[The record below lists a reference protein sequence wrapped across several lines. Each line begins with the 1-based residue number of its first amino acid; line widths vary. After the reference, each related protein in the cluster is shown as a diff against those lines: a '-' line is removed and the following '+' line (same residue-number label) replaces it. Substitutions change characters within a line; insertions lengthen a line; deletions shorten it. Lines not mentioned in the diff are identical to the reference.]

1 MWNEYFSFYISN
13 SLPHRYPFCTLFLTL
28 ILTMAN
34 AVTDANFQAE
44 VLESPLPVLVDFWA
58 PWCGPCKMMG
68 PIVDELAAEYEGKVK
83 IVKVNVDEN
92 PETPGRFTVM
102 SIPTFIIF
110 KGGKPVS
117 SFIGAKP
124 KESVKQELERA
135 IA

>member
-1 MWNEYFSFYISN
+1 MNNFAFFAFQISFLLAI
-13 SLPHRYPFCTLFLTL
+13 LPYTLFLTL
-28 ILTMAN
+28 TLTMASS
-34 AVTDANFQAE
+34 VTDASFQTE

-68 PIVDELAAEYEGKVK
+68 PIVDELATEYEGKAK

-92 PETPGRFTVM
+92 PEVPGRFNIM

-110 KGGKPVS
+110 KDGKPLS

-124 KESVKQELERA
+124 KESVKQELDRA